1 MTQAP
6 AAIFKI
12 PTESP
17 QPAPLVAKLEMVVK
31 IRLEADAPN
40 MRKPGAAPIAHYLE
54 PDRLPVRDRWSRKH
68 AHTQRRA
75 KSPARSSWLLFG

>member
-17 QPAPLVAKLEMVVK
+17 QPARGRASRARKAVAPKVTVAGESALLVDLAEIASSGDVGALGKAL
-31 IRLEADAPN
+31 A
-40 MRKPGAAPIAHYLE
+40 PGATGNGM
-54 PDRLPVRDRWSRKH
+54 S
-68 AHTQRRA
+68 
-75 KSPARSSWLLFG
+75 

>member
-17 QPAPLVAKLEMVVK
+17 QPAPSRA
-31 IRLEADAPN
+31 
-40 MRKPGAAPIAHYLE
+40 MRAAG
-54 PDRLPVRDRWSRKH
+54 
-68 AHTQRRA
+68 RA
-75 KSPARSSWLLFG
+75 KKVPSTARSLVLAGGNGRAAILWGSIIRSRLAGPVGWDHR

>member
-17 QPAPLVAKLEMVVK
+17 QLAPGKAS
-31 IRLEADAPN
+31 RA
-40 MRKPGAAPIAHYLE
+40 RKAAAAQPRVWPERWPGSCQ
-54 PDRLPVRDRWSRKH
+54 RDPCRDPR
-68 AHTQRRA
+68 
-75 KSPARSSWLLFG
+75 